1 MKKPTTS
8 ASPISETRSR
18 RRFLHNAG
26 LVAAALATEAMLPR
40 PVWSAAGSTKD
51 VKPSSTILAAEC
63 DSPHPHDI
71 RIRWIGHSTVLL
83 TMGGVNILT
92 DPVLFDRYGIN
103 ILGVTVGPE
112 RLVQPAFTVD
122 TMPKPDL
129 VLLSHAHMDH
139 MDTATLAAIAH
150 KFPHSVDVI
159 TASRTADII
168 NDYAWRSLNEMDW
181 GDTAS
186 VGSIR
191 LKALRVKHNGWRL
204 PGEACRAN
212 GQPRTGRSYNGY
224 CIEQNGIRIV
234 FGGDTAY
241 TRDFADVGPV
251 DVAIMPIGAY
261 DPYPETHCTPEE
273 ALAMATMM
281 KARAFVPIHHS
292 TFKQSEEPLSEP
304 LRRLRK
310 AMQDST
316 TQLALASVGK
326 TVTVRLA

>member
-1 MKKPTTS
+1 MLDYKR
-8 ASPISETRSR
+8 SPK
-18 RRFLHNAG
+18 
-26 LVAAALATEAMLPR
+26 VLP
-40 PVWSAAGSTKD
+40 
-51 VKPSSTILAAEC
+51 AEC
-63 DSPHPHDI
+63 VSPQPHDVH
-71 RIRWIGHSTVLL
+71 IRWIGHSTVLL
-83 TMGGVNILT
+83 TMGGMNILT
-92 DPVLFDRYGIN
+92 DPVLFDRYGVN
-103 ILGVTVGPE
+103 ILGVTIGPE
-112 RLVQPAFTVD
+112 RLVEPAFTVE

-139 MDTATLAAIAH
+139 MDVATLSAIAER
-150 KFPHSVDVI
+150 FPHSVDVI
-159 TASRTADII
+159 TACRTADVIR
-168 NDYAWRSLNEMDW
+168 DFEWRSLNEMDW
-181 GDTAS
+181 GETGT
-186 VGSIR
+186 VGSVNI
-191 LKALRVKHNGWRL
+191 KALRVKHNGWRL

-224 CIEQNGIRIV
+224 CIEQNGVRIV

-273 ALAMATMM
+273 SLAMATMM

-310 AMQDST
+310 AMQYSS
-316 TQLALASVGK
+316 TQLALATVGQ
-326 TVTVRLA
+326 TITVRLV